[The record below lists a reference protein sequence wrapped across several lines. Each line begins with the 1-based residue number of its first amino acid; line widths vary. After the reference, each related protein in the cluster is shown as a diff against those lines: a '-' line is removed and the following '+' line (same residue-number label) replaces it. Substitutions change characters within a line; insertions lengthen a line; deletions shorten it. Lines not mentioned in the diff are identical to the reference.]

1 MKGTKADLP
10 RAGTIEARVEDLK
23 ASMRKRISANG
34 KLHTAQQ
41 EAQEAKLGVLL
52 AEDEVKIA
60 VLKMVL
66 DNVDRRRFFYLDLLN
81 MNWKALFALTGVEKP
96 TWDKLD

>member
-1 MKGTKADLP
+1 MQKRKGDFP
-10 RAGTIEARVEDLK
+10 RAGTIEAKVEDLK
-23 ASMRKRISANG
+23 ASMRERIRANG

-41 EAQEAKLGVLL
+41 EVQEAKLGVLL

-66 DNVDRRRFFYLDLLN
+66 ENIDKGRFFYLDLLN

>member
-1 MKGTKADLP
+1 MQKRKADLTT
-10 RAGTIEARVEDLK
+10 AEIIEARVEDLK
-23 ASMRKRISANG
+23 ASMRERIRANG
-34 KLHTAQQ
+34 KLHAAQQ

-66 DNVDRRRFFYLDLLN
+66 DNIDRGRFFYLDLLN
-81 MNWKALFALTGVEKP
+81 LNWKALERHLGVERP